1 MAGRRDEATSSNRFI
16 EEQLDKCL
24 QDIGNHLDSDLI
36 TIVAPMFS
44 GIDEMV
50 RDQVEFI
57 AEDHQRKS
65 KLAVF
70 LVTEGGSIEVVERI
84 AEMFRHH
91 YPEDV
96 AFYIP
101 SFAMSAGTVLAM
113 SGNSIHMDYFSV
125 LGPIDPQVRRSSSE
139 NYVPALGYLEKYDEF
154 IEKSS
159 RGELTQAEVMFFLQK
174 FDPAEL
180 HTFEQARSLSEELLK
195 RWLVRYK
202 FSNWTVTQTTNI
214 PVTDE
219 MKEERAAEIASK
231 LNDVKRWKTHSRA
244 LTRQVIEHELNLLI
258 DDFGVDGELSKLIR
272 TYYRLLQDYMLRMGQ
287 SVVVHVPNAYEG
299 M

>member
-1 MAGRRDEATSSNRFI
+1 MARRSDDIMSSNRFI
-16 EEQLDKCL
+16 EEQLDL
-24 QDIGNHLDSDLI
+24 LLGEIAVRLDSDII

-44 GIDEMV
+44 GVDDSV
-50 RDQVEFI
+50 RDQIESI
-57 AEDHQRKS
+57 GENGDRKS
-65 KLAVF
+65 KLSVL

-91 YPEDV
+91 YPNDV

-101 SFAMSAGTVLAM
+101 SYAMSAGTVLAM

-125 LGPIDPQVRRSSSE
+125 LGPIDPQVRRSSQE

-154 IEKSS
+154 VAKSA
-159 RGELTQAEVMFFLQK
+159 RGELTQAEIMFFLQK

-195 RWLVRYK
+195 RWLVKYK
-202 FSNWTVTQTTNI
+202 FQNWKVTRDTNQ

-219 MKEERAAEIASK
+219 MKDERAKEIAHK

-244 LTRQVIEHELNLLI
+244 LTRHVIENELNLLI
-258 DDFGVDGELSKLIR
+258 DDFGTDVILSKSIKR
-272 TYYRLLQDYMLRMGQ
+272 YYRLLQDYMLRVGQ
-287 SVVVHVPNAYEG
+287 SVVVHVPDSYEG
-299 M
+299 I